1 MANGMVP
8 RVQAFTDE
16 MADHRVRFEAFCRS
30 LSQEELATP
39 VPNAPWTVFD
49 YIAHLAT
56 IEALINPWFG
66 AMVGM
71 PVTPSQEVPPPRP
84 FDLDDW
90 NEAIVAR
97 RAGRSLDQIF
107 EEAAANRE
115 QYVANLERM
124 TDEQLDSKVPFG
136 GDRRKIDL
144 PPVMVPLHTV
154 LAGIAI
160 HDPMHTRDMLRALPQ
175 RADDPGLREWLDGVD
190 LSRIDPEM
198 AARRA

>member
-1 MANGMVP
+1 MVP
-8 RVQAFTDE
+8 RVEAIITE
-16 MADHRVRFEAFCRS
+16 MAHHRTRFEAFCRS
-30 LSQEELATP
+30 LSAAELRAP

-66 AMVGM
+66 AMVGA
-71 PVTPSQEVPPPRP
+71 PVIEKPEVPPPQP

-97 RAGRSLDQIF
+97 RAGRSLDEIF
-107 EEAAANRE
+107 SEAAVNRAR
-115 QYVANLERM
+115 YNANLARM
-124 TDEQLDSKVPFG
+124 TDAQLDSKVPFG
-136 GDRRKIDL
+136 GDRRVIDL
-144 PPVMVPLHTV
+144 PPVLVPVITL
-154 LAGIAI
+154 LRGIAI
-160 HDPMHTRDMLRALPQ
+160 HDPMHTNDMLRAIPERQ
-175 RADDPGLREWLDGVD
+175 TDPLVRDWLDDVD